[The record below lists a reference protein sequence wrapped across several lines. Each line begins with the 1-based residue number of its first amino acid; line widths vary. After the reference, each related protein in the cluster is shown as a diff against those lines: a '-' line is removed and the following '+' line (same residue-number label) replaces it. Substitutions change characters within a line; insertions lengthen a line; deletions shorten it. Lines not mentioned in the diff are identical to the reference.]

1 MKLKLTGECLCGA
14 VQFSV
19 KNEFKAFYQCHCKQ
33 CQQLTGSAFTSNILT
48 APTNIEWLKGKH
60 NVTVYDHPTRGFSKS
75 FCTVCGSGLPFINK
89 NKTTLIIPA
98 GSLNELPDL
107 KPQANMFTVEEAC
120 WLKPGLNAKE
130 FSGFP
135 DQKLLK

>member
-1 MKLKLTGECLCGA
+1 MKLRLTGRCLCGA

-48 APTNIEWLKGKH
+48 APKNIEWLKGKH
-60 NVTVYDHPTRGFSKS
+60 NVAVYDHPTRGFSKS
-75 FCTVCGSGLPFINK
+75 FCSICGSGLPFINK
-89 NKTTLIIPA
+89 GKTTLIIPA

-107 KPQANMFTVEEAC
+107 KPQANMFTSEEAS
-120 WLKPGLNAKE
+120 WLKAGLNAKG

-135 DQKLLK
+135 E